1 LKFLFSLEAPVSAA
15 AYRARSATEL
25 IDATFQIFRRNAAG
39 LLTLSA
45 LFTIP
50 NTILNVT
57 LTRSALLRPGLASA
71 TAVGYNFTGFG
82 LYFLCLLV
90 LSAVF
95 HTAIIVAC
103 SDAYLGKEVNIADA
117 LKRALPKAFTIFV
130 AYIVLSLLIG
140 IGFIF
145 FLIPGVLL
153 GLMWYATACAILFEN
168 LDIGQAMSR
177 SSALSKDL
185 KGHEFATFLLAF
197 VIYIVG
203 YFIIAA
209 IAGLTL
215 TVSPFVYLIVLSL
228 GLTLLMPIY
237 PLVVVLLYYDA
248 RIRKEGF
255 DIELM
260 AQQVGGPAA
269 TAAKPQPKPA

>member
-1 LKFLFSLEAPVSAA
+1 VSAA

-25 IDATFQIFRRNAAG
+25 IDATFQILRRNAAG

-57 LTRSALLRPGLASA
+57 LTRSALLRPGIAASA
-71 TAVGYNFTGFG
+71 AATAAAGYNFAGFG

-95 HTAIIVAC
+95 HTAIIIAC
-103 SDAYLGKEVNIADA
+103 SDAYLGKEVDIADA

-130 AYIVLSLLIG
+130 AYIALSIIIF

-145 FLIPGVLL
+145 FVIPGIILS
-153 GLMWYATACAILFEN
+153 LMYYATACAILFEN
-168 LDIGQAMSR
+168 LDLGQAMAR

-185 KGHEFATFLLAF
+185 KGHEMATFSLAT
-197 VIYIVG
+197 VIYIVA

-209 IAGLTL
+209 IAGLGL
-215 TVSPFVYLIVLSL
+215 AISPFLYLILLAL
-228 GLTLLMPIY
+228 GLTLVMPIY

-248 RIRKEGF
+248 RIRKEGY